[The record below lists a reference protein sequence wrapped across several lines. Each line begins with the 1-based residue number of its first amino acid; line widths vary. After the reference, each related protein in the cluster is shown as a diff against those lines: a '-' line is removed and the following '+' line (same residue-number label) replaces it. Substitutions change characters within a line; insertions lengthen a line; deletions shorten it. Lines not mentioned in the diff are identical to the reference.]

1 MHMLGVRDRKQLHD
15 YGNRDAECTT
25 VIITHA
31 EEILAYRVL
40 PVHPPI
46 SPHLGFEFSRNHLLS
61 RCSTDAMLQQ
71 RVSNK

>member
-1 MHMLGVRDRKQLHD
+1 MHMLGVRERKQLHD

-25 VIITHA
+25 VINTHA

-46 SPHLGFEFSRNHLLS
+46 SPHLGFEFSIEGPP
-61 RCSTDAMLQQ
+61 TFAMLN
-71 RVSNK
+71 RCNVATACE